1 MWWFLT
7 RNEVIVGVH
16 FFNVEPL
23 FIYAHIFGNAVKSL
37 HPRFYEWK
45 SKSKAVFLVNA
56 SEKRYHWQLHW
67 NVYEVIQFVSSVP
80 KSTWESLW
88 QLKMSTGFFA
98 EKWHMSYGFLHIF
111 IVVIYFSTWI
121 YIILFWVIQLHVWI
135 DDNRYWFYLNPFG
148 IGTFEW
154 KTFHRILYISFL

>member
-1 MWWFLT
+1 MRTYSEMLLNHYIQGFMNERANPRRYFLLMPV
-7 RNEVIVGVH
+7 RRGIIDNCIGMFMKSYSLYH
-16 FFNVEPL
+16 LSQSRP
-23 FIYAHIFGNAVKSL
+23 GNLCGS
-37 HPRFYEWK
+37 WK
-45 SKSKAVFLVNA
+45 WAQGFL
-56 SEKRYHWQLHW
+56 
-67 NVYEVIQFVSSVP
+67 
-80 KSTWESLW
+80 
-88 QLKMSTGFFA
+88 LK
-98 EKWHMSYGFLHIF
+98 KWHMSYGFLHIF